1 MGTERVKVMDLNVDA
16 GEGLPWPEEAW
27 AWVTS
32 VNVGAG
38 AHAGSPIES
47 REFAR
52 AALVCGLT
60 VGVHPGYPDREGF
73 GRRPWREV
81 GGDVLA
87 SLLEQCE
94 GWRDLGA
101 QYLKPHGAFY
111 HESGQDDP
119 AAEWLHR
126 LLAETGLG
134 LLGSP
139 HNAHAQVAREAG
151 VEFRAEGFA
160 DRGVRPD
167 GLLIP
172 RGQPGAELET
182 EDEVRQAVARVA
194 PHVQVLCLH
203 TDRAGWG
210 ERVQATRAALMDLGY
225 EIRACR
231 WD

>member
-1 MGTERVKVMDLNVDA
+1 MKAMDLNVDA

-38 AHAGSPIES
+38 AHASSPIES

-52 AALVCGLT
+52 EALERGLT

-81 GGDVLA
+81 GGDVLT

-151 VEFRAEGFA
+151 VEFRAEAFA

-182 EDEVRQAVARVA
+182 EEEVRQAVARVA

-210 ERVQATRAALMDLGY
+210 ERVQATRATLADLGY

>member
-1 MGTERVKVMDLNVDA
+1 MRVMDLNVDA

-27 AWVTS
+27 ARVTS

-38 AHAGSPIES
+38 AHAGSPSES
-47 REFAR
+47 MEFAR
-52 AALVCGLT
+52 EAIERGLT

-81 GGDVLA
+81 GGDVLT

-94 GWRDLGA
+94 GWRDMGA

-119 AAEWLHR
+119 AAGWLQR

-139 HNAHAQVAREAG
+139 HNAHARVAQEAG
-151 VEFRAEGFA
+151 VQFRAEGFA

-210 ERVQATRAALMDLGY
+210 ERVQATQAALMALGY

>member
-1 MGTERVKVMDLNVDA
+1 MRVMDLNVDA

-52 AALVCGLT
+52 EAIAHGLT

-81 GGDVLA
+81 GGDVLT

-119 AAEWLHR
+119 AAEWLQR
-126 LLAETGLG
+126 ILAETGLG

-182 EDEVRQAVARVA
+182 EEEVRQAVARVA

-203 TDRAGWG
+203 TDRAGWD
-210 ERVQATRAALMDLGY
+210 ERVQATRAALADLGF

>member
-1 MGTERVKVMDLNVDA
+1 VLER
-16 GEGLPWPEEAW
+16 
-27 AWVTS
+27 
-32 VNVGAG
+32 
-38 AHAGSPIES
+38 
-47 REFAR
+47 
-52 AALVCGLT
+52 GLT

-119 AAEWLHR
+119 SAEWLLR

-139 HNAHAQVAREAG
+139 HNAHSQVAREAG

-203 TDRAGWG
+203 TDQAGWG
-210 ERVQATRAALMDLGY
+210 ERVQATRATLADLGY

>member
-1 MGTERVKVMDLNVDA
+1 MKRMDLNVDA

-38 AHAGSPIES
+38 AHAGSPAES
-47 REFAR
+47 RAFAAEAIAR
-52 AALVCGLT
+52 GLT

-73 GRRPWREV
+73 GRRPWREI
-81 GGDVLA
+81 GGDVWE
-87 SLLEQCE
+87 SLRQQCE
-94 GWRDLGA
+94 GWREAGA

-119 AAEWLHR
+119 AAEWLEQ

-139 HNAHAQVAREAG
+139 HNRHAEVAAAAG
-151 VEFRAEGFA
+151 VVFRAEGFA

-172 RGQPGAELET
+172 RGEPGAELVT
-182 EDEVRQAVARVA
+182 EAEVSAAVARVA
-194 PHVQVLCLH
+194 PEVQVLCLH
-203 TDRAGWG
+203 TDREGWR
-210 ERVQATRAALMDLGY
+210 ERVQWVRAALDMQGY
-225 EIRACR
+225 EIQACD
-231 WD
+231 WSC

>member
-1 MGTERVKVMDLNVDA
+1 MKAMDLNVDA

-38 AHAGSPIES
+38 AHASSPIES

-52 AALVCGLT
+52 EALERGLT
-60 VGVHPGYPDREGF
+60 VGVHPGYPDREGY

-81 GGDVLA
+81 GGDVLT

-151 VEFRAEGFA
+151 VEFRAEAFA

-182 EDEVRQAVARVA
+182 EEEVRQAVARVA

-210 ERVQATRAALMDLGY
+210 ERVQATRATLADLGY

>member
-1 MGTERVKVMDLNVDA
+1 MKVMDLNVDA

-52 AALVCGLT
+52 EVLERGLT

-119 AAEWLHR
+119 AAKWLLR

-139 HNAHAQVAREAG
+139 HNAHSQVAREAG

-182 EDEVRQAVARVA
+182 EEEVRQAVARVA

-210 ERVQATRAALMDLGY
+210 ERVQATRATLADLGY

>member
-1 MGTERVKVMDLNVDA
+1 MNVMDLNADA

-27 AWVTS
+27 AWVSS

-38 AHAGSPIES
+38 AHAGSPNES

-52 AALVCGLT
+52 AAMERGLT

-94 GWRDLGA
+94 GWRELGA

-119 AAEWLHR
+119 AADWLHR

-210 ERVQATRAALMDLGY
+210 ERVQATRATLADLGY

>member
-1 MGTERVKVMDLNVDA
+1 MKVMDLNVDA
-16 GEGLPWPEEAW
+16 GEGLTWPEEAW

-47 REFAR
+47 REFANEAMER
-52 AALVCGLT
+52 GLT

-81 GGDVLA
+81 EGDVLT
-87 SLLEQCE
+87 SLLMQCE
-94 GWRDLGA
+94 GWREAGA
-101 QYLKPHGAFY
+101 KYLKPHGAFY

-119 AAEWLHR
+119 AAGWLHR

-194 PHVQVLCLH
+194 PQVQVLCLH

-210 ERVQATRAALMDLGY
+210 QRVQATRAALMDLGY

-231 WD
+231 WG